1 MKRIIFLVL
10 VIFFKN
16 TLLFAQEK
24 IFISIFVNNKAI
36 TNVDIINEAKYLTA
50 LNPKI
55 KDLDKK
61 KILKIAEESIIRE
74 KIKEDELS
82 KFINLEES
90 SDLLNNII
98 NDFYKRLQFNN
109 LQDFENYLK
118 NFDLSLDEVIKKI
131 KIEAKWNELIFA
143 KYNSQ
148 VEIDIEK
155 LKKKI
160 IEKNISDE
168 ENEIYFL
175 NEIVFTVESKST
187 FKETYNKIVASINEI
202 GFKNTAN
209 VYSVSDSSRFGG
221 EIGWIGKNKL
231 NNRIL
236 EKLNT
241 LKIGDVSKPIQVPG
255 GYIILEMQDKKREKI
270 KEKDLDQELNELI
283 MIEKNKK
290 LNEFSIIHFNKTK
303 ANSSIVYEN

>member
-24 IFISIFVNNKAI
+24 IFISVFVNNQAI

-118 NFDLSLDEVIKKI
+118 NFDLSLNEVIKKI

-148 VEIDIEK
+148 VEIDIQK

-187 FKETYNKIVASINEI
+187 FKETYTKIIESINEI

-209 VYSVSDSSRFGG
+209 VYSVSDSARFGG

-255 GYIILEMQDKKREKI
+255 GYIILEMQDKKREKK

-303 ANSSIVYEN
+303 VNSTIVYEN

>member
-24 IFISIFVNNKAI
+24 IFISVFVNNQAI
-36 TNVDIINEAKYLTA
+36 TNVDIINEAKYLSA

-118 NFDLSLDEVIKKI
+118 NFDLSLNEVIKKI

-143 KYNSQ
+143 KYNNQ

-160 IEKNISDE
+160 IEKNISDD

-187 FKETYNKIVASINEI
+187 FKETYTKIIESINEI

-209 VYSVSDSSRFGG
+209 VYSVSDSARFGG
-221 EIGWIGKNKL
+221 EIGWVGKNKL

-255 GYIILEMQDKKREKI
+255 GYIILEMQDKKREKK

-303 ANSSIVYEN
+303 VNSSIVYEN

>member
-1 MKRIIFLVL
+1 M
-10 VIFFKN
+10 
-16 TLLFAQEK
+16 
-24 IFISIFVNNKAI
+24 
-36 TNVDIINEAKYLTA
+36 
-50 LNPKI
+50 
-55 KDLDKK
+55 
-61 KILKIAEESIIRE
+61 
-74 KIKEDELS
+74 
-82 KFINLEES
+82 EES

-143 KYNSQ
+143 KYNNQ

-160 IEKNISDE
+160 IEKNISDD

-187 FKETYNKIVASINEI
+187 FKETYTKIIESINEI

-209 VYSVSDSSRFGG
+209 VYSVSDSARFGG

-255 GYIILEMQDKKREKI
+255 GYIILEMQDKKREKK

-303 ANSSIVYEN
+303 VNSSIVYEN

>member
-24 IFISIFVNNKAI
+24 IFISVFVNNQAI

-118 NFDLSLDEVIKKI
+118 NFDLSLNEVIKKI
-131 KIEAKWNELIFA
+131 KIEARWNELIFA
-143 KYNSQ
+143 KYNNQ
-148 VEIDIEK
+148 VEINIEK

-160 IEKNISDE
+160 IEKNISDD

-187 FKETYNKIVASINEI
+187 FKETYTKIIESINEI

-209 VYSVSDSSRFGG
+209 VYSVSDSARFGG
-221 EIGWIGKNKL
+221 EIGWVGKNKL

-255 GYIILEMQDKKREKI
+255 GYIILEMQDKKREKK

-303 ANSSIVYEN
+303 VNSTIVYEN

>member
-24 IFISIFVNNKAI
+24 IFISVFVNNQAI

-118 NFDLSLDEVIKKI
+118 NFDLSLNEVIKKI
-131 KIEAKWNELIFA
+131 KIEARWNELIFA
-143 KYNSQ
+143 KYNNQ
-148 VEIDIEK
+148 VEINIEK

-160 IEKNISDE
+160 IEKNISDD

-187 FKETYNKIVASINEI
+187 FKETYKKIIESINEI

-209 VYSVSDSSRFGG
+209 VYSVSDSARFGG
-221 EIGWIGKNKL
+221 EIGWVGKNKL

-255 GYIILEMQDKKREKI
+255 GYIILEMQDKKREKK

-303 ANSSIVYEN
+303 VNSSIVYEN

>member
-24 IFISIFVNNKAI
+24 IFISVFVNNQAI

-118 NFDLSLDEVIKKI
+118 NFDLSLNEVIKKI
-131 KIEAKWNELIFA
+131 KIEARWNELIFA
-143 KYNSQ
+143 KYNNQ

-187 FKETYNKIVASINEI
+187 FKETYTKIIESINEI

-209 VYSVSDSSRFGG
+209 VYSVSDSARFGG
-221 EIGWIGKNKL
+221 KIGWIGKNKL

-255 GYIILEMQDKKREKI
+255 GYIILEMQDKKREKK
-270 KEKDLDQELNELI
+270 KEKNLDKELNELI

-303 ANSSIVYEN
+303 VNSTIVYEN

>member
-1 MKRIIFLVL
+1 MKRIIFFVL

-24 IFISIFVNNKAI
+24 IFISVFVNNKAI

-209 VYSVSDSSRFGG
+209 VYSVSDSARFGG
-221 EIGWIGKNKL
+221 KIGWIGKNKL

-255 GYIILEMQDKKREKI
+255 GYIILEMQDKKREKK
-270 KEKDLDQELNELI
+270 KEKDLDKELNELI

-303 ANSSIVYEN
+303 VNSSIVYEN

>member
-24 IFISIFVNNKAI
+24 IFISVFVNNQAI

-109 LQDFENYLK
+109 LQDFE
-118 NFDLSLDEVIKKI
+118 
-131 KIEAKWNELIFA
+131 
-143 KYNSQ
+143 
-148 VEIDIEK
+148 
-155 LKKKI
+155 
-160 IEKNISDE
+160 
-168 ENEIYFL
+168 
-175 NEIVFTVESKST
+175 
-187 FKETYNKIVASINEI
+187 
-202 GFKNTAN
+202 
-209 VYSVSDSSRFGG
+209 
-221 EIGWIGKNKL
+221 
-231 NNRIL
+231 
-236 EKLNT
+236 
-241 LKIGDVSKPIQVPG
+241 
-255 GYIILEMQDKKREKI
+255 
-270 KEKDLDQELNELI
+270 DQ
-283 MIEKNKK
+283 
-290 LNEFSIIHFNKTK
+290 
-303 ANSSIVYEN
+303 

>member
-24 IFISIFVNNKAI
+24 IFISVFVNNKAI

-155 LKKKI
+155 LKKKKLLKKI
-160 IEKNISDE
+160 
-168 ENEIYFL
+168 FL
-175 NEIVFTVESKST
+175 MMKM
-187 FKETYNKIVASINEI
+187 K
-202 GFKNTAN
+202 
-209 VYSVSDSSRFGG
+209 
-221 EIGWIGKNKL
+221 
-231 NNRIL
+231 
-236 EKLNT
+236 
-241 LKIGDVSKPIQVPG
+241 
-255 GYIILEMQDKKREKI
+255 YI
-270 KEKDLDQELNELI
+270 
-283 MIEKNKK
+283 
-290 LNEFSIIHFNKTK
+290 F
-303 ANSSIVYEN
+303 

>member
-24 IFISIFVNNKAI
+24 IFISVFVNNKAI

-109 LQDFENYLK
+109 LQDFKNYLK

-155 LKKKI
+155 LKKK
-160 IEKNISDE
+160 N
-168 ENEIYFL
+168 Y
-175 NEIVFTVESKST
+175 
-187 FKETYNKIVASINEI
+187 
-202 GFKNTAN
+202 
-209 VYSVSDSSRFGG
+209 
-221 EIGWIGKNKL
+221 
-231 NNRIL
+231 
-236 EKLNT
+236 
-241 LKIGDVSKPIQVPG
+241 
-255 GYIILEMQDKKREKI
+255 
-270 KEKDLDQELNELI
+270 
-283 MIEKNKK
+283 
-290 LNEFSIIHFNKTK
+290 
-303 ANSSIVYEN
+303 

>member
-24 IFISIFVNNKAI
+24 IFISVFVNNQAI

-118 NFDLSLDEVIKKI
+118 NFDLSLNEVIKKI

-143 KYNSQ
+143 KFNNQ
-148 VEIDIEK
+148 VEIDI
-155 LKKKI
+155 
-160 IEKNISDE
+160 
-168 ENEIYFL
+168 
-175 NEIVFTVESKST
+175 
-187 FKETYNKIVASINEI
+187 
-202 GFKNTAN
+202 
-209 VYSVSDSSRFGG
+209 
-221 EIGWIGKNKL
+221 
-231 NNRIL
+231 
-236 EKLNT
+236 
-241 LKIGDVSKPIQVPG
+241 
-255 GYIILEMQDKKREKI
+255 
-270 KEKDLDQELNELI
+270 
-283 MIEKNKK
+283 
-290 LNEFSIIHFNKTK
+290 
-303 ANSSIVYEN
+303 